1 MNGQQRRA
9 PADATR
15 PQGAAV
21 SDPSTRAMRIT
32 TLKERIARSDYTVDP
47 HAVAEAIL
55 RRAAAQGTTLSLP
68 PVSRGGARSRPASA
82 PRRLS

>member
-1 MNGQQRRA
+1 MKGQQRRA
-9 PADATR
+9 PHQR
-15 PQGAAV
+15 RSEEAAV

-55 RRAAAQGTTLSLP
+55 RRAAAQGTTLPLP
-68 PVSRGGARSRPASA
+68 PVSRADARSRPASA
-82 PRRLS
+82 PRRAT